1 MLSFL
6 FKAGAA
12 AAAVGGVLAMAQPS
26 ATSAPDLRYAAV
38 GPATSVPFGWVDFCQ
53 RYEGECPSDRMSAV
67 DIVMTERARQDI
79 DRVNRWVNGHV
90 APISDPDHWALI
102 DRWDYPIDGRG
113 DCEDYALLKR
123 KMLIE
128 MGYPRQALLMT
139 VVKDANQEGHA
150 VLTVRTNE
158 GEFTLDNL
166 NDEMRPWETT
176 GYRFVKRQSQEDQ
189 NIWVALGEPTEAP
202 LYTAR

>member
-1 MLSFL
+1 MFSFA
-6 FKAGAA
+6 FKAVAS
-12 AAAVGGVLAMAQPS
+12 AAAVGSALALAHPA
-26 ATSAPDLRYAAV
+26 ATGAPDLRYAGV
-38 GPATSVPFGWVDFCQ
+38 GPTTSVPFGWVGFCQ
-53 RYEGECPSDRMSAV
+53 RYEGECSGDRLTAV
-67 DIVMTERARQDI
+67 DVVMSQRVRRDI

-90 APISDPDHWALI
+90 AAISDKDHWGVI

-139 VVKDANQEGHA
+139 VVKDADEQGHA

-158 GEFTLDNL
+158 GEITLDNFT
-166 NDEMRPWETT
+166 DEMKPWAST
-176 GYRFVKRQSQEDQ
+176 GYRFVKRQSQEDP
-189 NIWVALGEPTEAP
+189 NIWVRLGEPTEAP